1 MDMPQENQELHEIVR
16 AKNEKI
22 AALQAEI
29 GRLSKRDGNATIEL
43 CYNDGN
49 DPFAR
54 ESLKVV
60 DFGVSD
66 NGYVVE
72 SELVSALQSK
82 LDKAVEV
89 LEATGCGIESV
100 LLANRLKRG
109 DQEFLCGCLADVNT
123 ALKELKGE

>member
-29 GRLSKRDGNATIEL
+29 GRFSKRDGNATIEL

-49 DPFAR
+49 NPFAR

-72 SELVSALQSK
+72 SELVSALQAK
-82 LDKAVEV
+82 LDKAVEL
-89 LEATGCGIESV
+89 LEACEPFIKQFAPQV
-100 LLANRLKRG
+100 LAPELEA
-109 DQEFLCGCLADVNT
+109 
-123 ALKELKGE
+123 ALKELEGK